1 MVSARRRGRGV
12 EIAGFGRM
20 PTPEGCVKNG
30 IVVNSSQLGEALA
43 RVAREN
49 GLRGKR
55 MCLAVTSPAI
65 SFRELEVPAA
75 KPRDLDRILAGEAA
89 HLSASKQESL
99 MDYVLLGSTE
109 REGKQFFRAWCA
121 VVPRSLVDG
130 YRDAVRKAGFRPE
143 AFDVACNAA
152 FKACRLDRDLPKEET
167 VIYAGVRED
176 ELCLSLFGGGG
187 TRLYREAQVAAPKS
201 RWRTNTSSPRSCPRR
216 RTPKAA
222 RSGWPARRRPSFP
235 ASFSSS

>member
-1 MVSARRRGRGV
+1 MILSVEISAQWIHMVSARRRGRGV

-75 KPRDLDRILAGEAA
+75 NLGRAMGDIQQMGGTFDPAETIEDTALLTGSAPVAGLAAVMTLAGQLE
-89 HLSASKQESL
+89 
-99 MDYVLLGSTE
+99 
-109 REGKQFFRAWCA
+109 
-121 VVPRSLVDG
+121 
-130 YRDAVRKAGFRPE
+130 
-143 AFDVACNAA
+143 
-152 FKACRLDRDLPKEET
+152 
-167 VIYAGVRED
+167 
-176 ELCLSLFGGGG
+176 
-187 TRLYREAQVAAPKS
+187 
-201 RWRTNTSSPRSCPRR
+201 
-216 RTPKAA
+216 
-222 RSGWPARRRPSFP
+222 
-235 ASFSSS
+235 

>member
-152 FKACRLDRDLPKEET
+152 FKL
-167 VIYAGVRED
+167 AG
-176 ELCLSLFGGGG
+176 STG
-187 TRLYREAQVAAPKS
+187 TS
-201 RWRTNTSSPRSCPRR
+201 RR
-216 RTPKAA
+216 RK
-222 RSGWPARRRPSFP
+222 R
-235 ASFSSS
+235 

>member
-1 MVSARRRGRGV
+1 MVSARRRRRGV

-130 YRDAVRKAGFRPE
+130 YRDAVRKAGSRPRR
-143 AFDVACNAA
+143 A
-152 FKACRLDRDLPKEET
+152 
-167 VIYAGVRED
+167 
-176 ELCLSLFGGGG
+176 
-187 TRLYREAQVAAPKS
+187 